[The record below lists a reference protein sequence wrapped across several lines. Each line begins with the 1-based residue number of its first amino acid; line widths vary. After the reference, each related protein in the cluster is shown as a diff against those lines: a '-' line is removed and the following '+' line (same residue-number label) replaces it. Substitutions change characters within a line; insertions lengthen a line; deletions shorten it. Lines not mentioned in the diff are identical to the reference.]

1 MKPLERIFFMSCL
14 HEQMRVYELSKREFS
29 VRVIGNIFERLGFS
43 YKQLMYYV
51 DKWEKRGFY
60 EYGVSFDLGWFVLE
74 NLTGEYKAIYEQMKN
89 GTHTP
94 WRDMQFAEYI
104 VKKSVGTKYITNYS
118 LKKQLGIGEDRE
130 FYDAYK
136 KE

>member
-1 MKPLERIFFMSCL
+1 
-14 HEQMRVYELSKREFS
+14 
-29 VRVIGNIFERLGFS
+29 
-43 YKQLMYYV
+43 MYYA
-51 DKWEKRGFY
+51 DKWSDRGFY
-60 EYGVSFDLGWFVLE
+60 DYGVTLDLGWFILE
-74 NLTGEYKAIYEQMKN
+74 NFTGEYKAIYEQMKN

-136 KE
+136 KEWI